1 MQMTTHPQDDNMPTV
16 VFWFSAYQMKLNTN
30 KCQLMLNTEDHNFL
44 KIGIFNIKISFFKKL
59 LGITFDC
66 KLKFSKHVKK
76 LNAKK

>member
-1 MQMTTHPQDDNMPTV
+1 
-16 VFWFSAYQMKLNTN
+16 
-30 KCQLMLNTEDHNFL
+30 MLNTEDHNFL

-76 LNAKK
+76 LNAKKQQEG